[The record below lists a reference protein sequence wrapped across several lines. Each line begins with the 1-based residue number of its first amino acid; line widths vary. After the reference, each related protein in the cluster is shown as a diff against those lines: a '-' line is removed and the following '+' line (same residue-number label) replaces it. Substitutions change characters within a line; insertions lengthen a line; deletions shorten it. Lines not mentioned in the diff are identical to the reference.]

1 MRKAVRAELNHIE
14 ALLLKGGEDAR
25 HLWDILSALRGPD
38 EKDGPDK
45 NVTTCPVRRRAF
57 PKLARHPARHNV
69 PASFGRRGEV
79 NPRMPVVFMENAVAD
94 RRFPTHFERHIRK
107 AAVAIKAPSK

>member
-1 MRKAVRAELNHIE
+1 MRKAVRAELDHIE
-14 ALLLKGGEDAR
+14 KLLLKGGEDAR

-45 NVTTCPVRRRAF
+45 NMTTCPVRRRAF
-57 PKLARHPARHNV
+57 PKLARHPARYNV
-69 PASFGRRGEV
+69 EASFRRRGGV
-79 NPRMPVVFMENAVAD
+79 NPRMPVVFQYVLGTHLHA
-94 RRFPTHFERHIRK
+94 THFEHHIRK